1 MKTSRV
7 SRIIQLLTVLQS
19 GQTCTVEGLASI
31 LKISK
36 RMIFRDLNELRGIG
50 VPCSFNKREHSYKI
64 DPSFFLSTPNLESQ
78 EALGLLL
85 LAHKA
90 RNQIHFPFRD
100 SMLKAALKIESD
112 LPENTKRF
120 CNSALKRIHIKA
132 NPQERM
138 DLLDS
143 KFSQFLEA
151 ILQKKILNILYI
163 GPEKNEVKTNFYPY
177 HLMYNDYAWHVL
189 GKLEVNKKICTLKLN
204 HIREF
209 EVLDKCFIEDELFDL
224 SHYIGRAWSMRP
236 EGKLYHVKLKFL
248 PEIIH
253 NIVNVQWHSSQ
264 QTTFEDDG
272 SMIME
277 FWVDG
282 LDEIKW
288 WILSYG
294 DKVQVI
300 APESLRQMI
309 KEIAQNMVQQ
319 NEKVSKSDLTNFQV
333 CDSIESE

>member
-1 MKTSRV
+1 
-7 SRIIQLLTVLQS
+7 
-19 GQTCTVEGLASI
+19 
-31 LKISK
+31 
-36 RMIFRDLNELRGIG
+36 MIFRDLNELKSIGI
-50 VPCSFNKREHSYKI
+50 PCSFNKRDRSYKI
-64 DPSFFLSTPNLESQ
+64 HPSFFLSTPNLESQ

-90 RNQIHFPFRD
+90 KNHIHFPFRD

-112 LPENTKRF
+112 LPEHTKRF
-120 CNSALKRIHIKA
+120 CSNALKRIHIKA

-151 ILQKKILNILYI
+151 ILQKKILSILYVD
-163 GPEKNEVKTNFYPY
+163 PENKEVRTNFYPY

-189 GKLEVNKKICTLKLN
+189 GKSEIDKNICTFKLN

-209 EVLDKCFIEDELFDL
+209 EFIDKCFIEDDSFNMSDF
-224 SHYIGRAWSMRP
+224 IGRAWSMRP
-236 EGKLYHVKLKFL
+236 EGKLYDVKLRFQ
-248 PEIIH
+248 PDVIP
-253 NIVNVQWHSSQ
+253 NVANVQWHSSQ
-264 QTTFEDDG
+264 QTFFEEDG

-277 FWVDG
+277 FRVDG

-300 APESLRQMI
+300 APESLRQRI
-309 KEIAQNMVQQ
+309 KEIAQNMIQQ
-319 NEKVSKSDLTNFQV
+319 NETTKKTEMKSSELLTR
-333 CDSIESE
+333 